1 MTTPRTTAAKLRP
14 CCASPGPCVC
24 SPRPS
29 WCPAC
34 AARPVMPAVPPVW
47 PWCPMPPPCPRA
59 RSSRPGPRRTNGPA
73 RPAVTAKAE
82 PCCWPCPPSP
92 AAAAA
97 RDVSRAPKNRAG
109 TSVTGRRT
117 DTGTSASAGAPTNAT
132 LPTAPSATAATA
144 TTASPAV
151 TTGAGPRNDRPIL
164 RTGVPDGMKTA
175 AVLTGTTIPV
185 LSPGT
190 TADPM
195 VAALISALTGAP
207 ATGVTAMPP
216 GEAVAAGRT
225 SPPSCE
231 GPATGKRVFIHMS
244 AGLPHGRYV

>member
-1 MTTPRTTAAKLRP
+1 M
-14 CCASPGPCVC
+14 GI
-24 SPRPS
+24 
-29 WCPAC
+29 
-34 AARPVMPAVPPVW
+34 
-47 PWCPMPPPCPRA
+47 
-59 RSSRPGPRRTNGPA
+59 
-73 RPAVTAKAE
+73 
-82 PCCWPCPPSP
+82 
-92 AAAAA
+92 
-97 RDVSRAPKNRAG
+97 
-109 TSVTGRRT
+109 
-117 DTGTSASAGAPTNAT
+117 SASAGAPTNAT

-185 LSPGT
+185 PSPGT

-207 ATGVTAMPP
+207 ETGVREMPP
-216 GEAVAAGRT
+216 DEAVAAGRT
-225 SPPSCE
+225 SRPSCE